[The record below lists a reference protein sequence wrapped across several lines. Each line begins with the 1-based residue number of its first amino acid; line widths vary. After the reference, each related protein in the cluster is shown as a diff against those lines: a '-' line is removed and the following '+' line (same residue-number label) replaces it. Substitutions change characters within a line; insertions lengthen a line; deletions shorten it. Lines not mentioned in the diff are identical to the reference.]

1 MMNEEEEPVIISTDG
16 TLDLHQFK
24 PSDAKELVREFIFE
38 CKRKGILSGRIIHGK
53 GIGTL
58 REIVHSELRKS
69 KTIKS
74 FQLGEY
80 NTGGWGA
87 TVFEM
92 NPQ

>member
-1 MMNEEEEPVIISTDG
+1 MMSEEQDPVIISTDG

-24 PSDAKELVREFIFE
+24 PSDTKELVREFIFE
-38 CKRKGILSGRIIHGK
+38 CKRKGIASGRIIHGK

-58 REIVHSELRKS
+58 REMVHSELRRS

-74 FQLGEY
+74 FQLGDH

-87 TVFEM
+87 TVFEI
-92 NPQ
+92 NP